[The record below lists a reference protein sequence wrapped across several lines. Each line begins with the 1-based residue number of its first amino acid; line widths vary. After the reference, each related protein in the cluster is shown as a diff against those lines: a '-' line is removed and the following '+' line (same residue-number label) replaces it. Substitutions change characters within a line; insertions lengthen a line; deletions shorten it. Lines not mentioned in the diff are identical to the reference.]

1 MIKLEQLNELKT
13 QVANIIKE
21 RKAYDRLKTKD
32 TSNMTNKASKN
43 LAVDLEHKAVHIRKL
58 EDRLHKTVVDLGL
71 AEAWSLESYERTT
84 INYGHIEEP
93 YTPPKPNKL
102 NQLNELSE
110 KEFLK
115 GL

>member
-13 QVANIIKE
+13 QVSNLIKE
-21 RKAYDRLKTKD
+21 QKAYDRLKTKD

-43 LAVDLEHKAVHIRKL
+43 LAVDLEYKAVHIRKM
-58 EDRLHKTVVDLGL
+58 EDALHKTIVDLGL
-71 AEAWSLESYERTT
+71 AEAWDIENYERTT
-84 INYGHIEEP
+84 INYGHIESP

-102 NQLNELSE
+102 NQLNELNE

>member
-13 QVANIIKE
+13 QVSNLIKE
-21 RKAYDRLKTKD
+21 QKAYDRLKTKD

-43 LAVDLEHKAVHIRKL
+43 LAVDLEYKAVHIRKM
-58 EDRLHKTVVDLGL
+58 EDALHKTIVDLGL
-71 AEAWSLESYERTT
+71 AEAWDIENYERTT
-84 INYGHIEEP
+84 INYGHIESP

-102 NQLNELSE
+102 NQLNKLSE
-110 KEFLK
+110 EEFLK